1 MNLWQSSQKPC
12 LKGLPGKHPIGTNLS
27 KPHSDQ
33 ESLHRAYAPLSN
45 GDGRPGNCIFTWS
58 RRRAGGTKPTGQPS
72 QLQNRT
78 NRQTKQSQS
87 KTNRQTKKKPRML
100 DSEPRTIKCHPTEV
114 RQGVETMPSRFKDYV
129 INIVHSLRPV

>member
-33 ESLHRAYAPLSN
+33 ESLHRTYAPLSN

-58 RRRAGGTKPTGQPS
+58 RRRAGGTKPTVNPANCRTGPTDRPS
-72 QLQNRT
+72 SRRAKPTGRPRKSRGCWIQNPHNQVSPNGSSTRGR
-78 NRQTKQSQS
+78 N
-87 KTNRQTKKKPRML
+87 
-100 DSEPRTIKCHPTEV
+100 
-114 RQGVETMPSRFKDYV
+114 MPSRFKDYV